1 MKYGDSNYNNRDQA
15 KQTNL
20 ELYGVDNQFK
30 RTDHIRQSYID
41 KLGAPHPMK
50 IKDIKDRSIAH
61 HNYTSSIA
69 KTHNTCYQRYGYY
82 NPAKNPES
90 KQKITQT
97 LHERCLKDTGYD
109 YYCLR
114 PEARGHKKYSKLNK
128 SFKNHLDELGINNDV
143 EFVIGSYSYD
153 FVLPQDSVLIELNPS
168 ITHNSTF
175 SIFKNSPKDRNY
187 HQNKTK
193 HAYLNNYRCIHIW
206 DWDDYEILLRDFQCK
221 KIIYARK
228 CIIKEIDKKT
238 TDEFL
243 NQYHLQN
250 TCKGQVVRLGLYCNN
265 ELIQLMTFGKPR
277 YNKNYEY
284 ELLRLCT
291 KSTYSVV
298 GGAEKLFKY
307 FKVHYTPKSIVS
319 YCDNSKF
326 TGNIYYKLGFTLKSY
341 GKPSKHWYNIKTHV
355 HITDNLLRQRGY
367 DQLFGTNYGK
377 GTSNEQLMLDN
388 GFVEIYDCGQSTFT
402 YINAAT

>member
-1 MKYGDSNYNNRDQA
+1 
-15 KQTNL
+15 
-20 ELYGVDNQFK
+20 
-30 RTDHIRQSYID
+30 
-41 KLGAPHPMK
+41 
-50 IKDIKDRSIAH
+50 
-61 HNYTSSIA
+61 
-69 KTHNTCYQRYGYY
+69 
-82 NPAKNPES
+82 
-90 KQKITQT
+90 
-97 LHERCLKDTGYD
+97 
-109 YYCLR
+109 
-114 PEARGHKKYSKLNK
+114 
-128 SFKNHLDELGINNDV
+128 
-143 EFVIGSYSYD
+143 
-153 FVLPQDSVLIELNPS
+153 
-168 ITHNSTF
+168 
-175 SIFKNSPKDRNY
+175 
-187 HQNKTK
+187 
-193 HAYLNNYRCIHIW
+193 
-206 DWDDYEILLRDFQCK
+206 
-221 KIIYARK
+221 
-228 CIIKEIDKKT
+228 
-238 TDEFL
+238 
-243 NQYHLQN
+243 
-250 TCKGQVVRLGLYCNN
+250 
-265 ELIQLMTFGKPR
+265 MTFGKPR

-402 YINAAT
+402 YVNAIN